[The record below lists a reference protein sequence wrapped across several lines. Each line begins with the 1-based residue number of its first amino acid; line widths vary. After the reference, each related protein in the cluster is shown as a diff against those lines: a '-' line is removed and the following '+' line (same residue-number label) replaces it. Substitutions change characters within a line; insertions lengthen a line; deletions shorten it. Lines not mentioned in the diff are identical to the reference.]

1 MKISLLILTLSLTIA
16 NNDNINCNRF
26 STCHSNTHFRHLLC
40 IWNALSHLNLVLNII
55 MKVDI
60 YSYFIE
66 HRGSEKLS
74 SLSEVIKPLD
84 GKKCQLQTQS
94 CLISSSV
101 LSLSTYPGTLQFWNI
116 NRVGRFCMEWYLC
129 LKININM
136 PAWNPPPLAWSFF
149 FFFPMKNLNK
159 QYFRLWRSRILFLSA
174 SSKSVPI
181 KWNWKKDVKSA
192 REVQQQ
198 CVQPLHSCW

>member
-1 MKISLLILTLSLTIA
+1 
-16 NNDNINCNRF
+16 
-26 STCHSNTHFRHLLC
+26 
-40 IWNALSHLNLVLNII
+40 

-101 LSLSTYPGTLQFWNI
+101 LSLSTYPGTLQF
-116 NRVGRFCMEWYLC
+116 
-129 LKININM
+129 
-136 PAWNPPPLAWSFF
+136 
-149 FFFPMKNLNK
+149 
-159 QYFRLWRSRILFLSA
+159 
-174 SSKSVPI
+174 
-181 KWNWKKDVKSA
+181 
-192 REVQQQ
+192 
-198 CVQPLHSCW
+198 

>member
-16 NNDNINCNRF
+16 NNDNINSNHF
-26 STCHSNTHFRHLLC
+26 STCHSNTHFRHLLR
-40 IWNALSHLNLVLNII
+40 IWNALSHLKLSLKHYHEGRYLLLFYN
-55 MKVDI
+55 
-60 YSYFIE
+60 
-66 HRGSEKLS
+66 RGSEKLS

-84 GKKCQLQTQS
+84 GKNCQLQTQS

-116 NRVGRFCMEWYLC
+116 NRVGRFCTEWYFC

-149 FFFPMKNLNK
+149 FFPMKNLNK
-159 QYFRLWRSRILFLSA
+159 QYFKLWRSRILFLSTN
-174 SSKSVPI
+174 SKSVPI
-181 KWNWKKDVKSA
+181 KWNWQKNVKSA
-192 REVQQQ
+192 CEVQQQ